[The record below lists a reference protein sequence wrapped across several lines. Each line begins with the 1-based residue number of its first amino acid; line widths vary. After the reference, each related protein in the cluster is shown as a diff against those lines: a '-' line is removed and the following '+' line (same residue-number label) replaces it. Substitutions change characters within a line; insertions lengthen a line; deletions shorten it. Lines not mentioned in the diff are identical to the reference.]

1 MTVAIAHSL
10 VSRALQVTKF
20 QAGSNGED
28 GEGQVYQ
35 LQQWA
40 AVVVF
45 VTICVY
51 MAMLSVVSRL
61 TIHSNLKVSNAN
73 YNHQISYTYGDV
85 VGTLTMI
92 ETPTATA
99 FRTEYNQSD
108 EVDAPL
114 LSQDHKSEKAHVVES
129 DLFLVKQKPITS
141 KMRSTIKH
149 LRAQA
154 GPLARFRGLHVA
166 IIYRLLHGSIIGFFS
181 ANVVSHP
188 LVRPFVAILASIA
201 LCRIQMTW
209 THIVISQPSSKS
221 WIRRIP
227 SRAAVKN
234 ILVPTTV
241 LAIAEQA
248 AVCVPSGLFLLANQA
263 FNEEM
268 NESVGRA
275 QNIALL
281 QMFFIVLIAIGIV
294 VLVVI
299 PADVTLKRVQASMLP
314 EEDESIVPFD
324 RTFAGKVKPEILG
337 GSGAVSMLD
346 AWKSFD
352 RSARIRLMKLYLK
365 IFLVSIFTTIIFSML
380 IVGELKLAM
389 GDNFNEAVGKAHASL
404 QQAKN
409 GLPMF

>member
-1 MTVAIAHSL
+1 
-10 VSRALQVTKF
+10 
-20 QAGSNGED
+20 
-28 GEGQVYQ
+28 
-35 LQQWA
+35 
-40 AVVVF
+40 
-45 VTICVY
+45 
-51 MAMLSVVSRL
+51 
-61 TIHSNLKVSNAN
+61 
-73 YNHQISYTYGDV
+73 
-85 VGTLTMI
+85 MI

-99 FRTEYNQSD
+99 FKTEYNEFD

-114 LSQDHKSEKAHVVES
+114 LSQDQKSEKAKVVES

-141 KMRSTIKH
+141 KMRTTIKH

-154 GPLARFRGLHVA
+154 GPLARFRGLHVS
-166 IIYRLLHGSIIGFFS
+166 IIYHLLHGSIIGFFN

-234 ILVPTTV
+234 ILIPTAV

-248 AVCVPSGLFLLANQA
+248 AFCVPSGLFILANQA

-281 QMFFIVLIAIGIV
+281 QMFFIVLIAIGIF

-365 IFLVSIFTTIIFSML
+365 IFFISVFTTITFLML

-389 GDNFNEAVGKAHASL
+389 GDNFNEAVGKAHGSL

>member
-1 MTVAIAHSL
+1 
-10 VSRALQVTKF
+10 
-20 QAGSNGED
+20 
-28 GEGQVYQ
+28 
-35 LQQWA
+35 
-40 AVVVF
+40 
-45 VTICVY
+45 
-51 MAMLSVVSRL
+51 
-61 TIHSNLKVSNAN
+61 
-73 YNHQISYTYGDV
+73 
-85 VGTLTMI
+85 MI

-99 FRTEYNQSD
+99 FKTKYNESD

-114 LSQDHKSEKAHVVES
+114 LSQDHKSEKGQVVES

-141 KMRSTIKH
+141 KMRTTIKH

-154 GPLARFRGLHVA
+154 GPLARFRGLHVS
-166 IIYRLLHGSIIGFFS
+166 IIYHLLHGSIVGFFN

-188 LVRPFVAILASIA
+188 LVRPFIAILASVA

-234 ILVPTTV
+234 ILIPTVV

-248 AVCVPSGLFLLANQA
+248 AVCVPSGLFVLASQA

-281 QMFFIVLIAIGIV
+281 QMFFIALIAIGIV

-365 IFLVSIFTTIIFSML
+365 IFLVSVFTTIMFSML

-389 GDNFNEAVGKAHASL
+389 GDNFNEAVGKAHASF